1 MNQNHSKQKMKE
13 DHYQMSPKI
22 DFHHF
27 SSAKNRSTS
36 NDQAHLPN
44 NDSFDIK
51 NQSPAE
57 LYSSKFIEN
66 RQNKSSQKKTP
77 QQSINMLSKIL
88 YDDSFYTT
96 TKQDD
101 LFKNNPYLQRA
112 VSKKV
117 AQDREHRIM

>member
-1 MNQNHSKQKMKE
+1 MKE

-44 NDSFDIK
+44 NDSFDIN

-101 LFKNNPYLQRA
+101 LFKNNPYL
-112 VSKKV
+112 
-117 AQDREHRIM
+117 